1 VPGQRAA
8 LLDVMV
14 IKQKSR
20 RNGVT
25 AFFDSW
31 ITAAYKKKWLTR

>member
-1 VPGQRAA
+1 MLTKPGQRAA

-14 IKQKSR
+14 IKQKKPS

-25 AFFDSW
+25 ACCDNW
-31 ITAAYKKKWLTR
+31 IAAAYKKK